1 MPTTL
6 PRLLR
11 HPPDPAMRRRPR
23 ARILPLAMLLC
34 ATAGAN
40 AASPMDAQGLWL
52 SSDKAAVIRFAPCA
66 DAATALCGQIVWD
79 KDAGTPADACGTV
92 IARLSQY
99 SDDAWRKGWVLDP
112 RTSKHY
118 KGVLRVQ
125 GDVLSLRAFV
135 GVEVLGETEQM
146 ARVQSVPSGCKP
158 APASAAAS

>member
-1 MPTTL
+1 MPNAL
-6 PRLLR
+6 PRLRR
-11 HPPDPAMRRRPR
+11 HPPDPVMRRRPR
-23 ARILPLAMLLC
+23 ALTLSFAMLLC
-34 ATAGAN
+34 AGAH
-40 AASPMDAQGLWL
+40 AASPQDAQGLWL

-66 DAATALCGQIVWD
+66 DVATALCGQIVWD

-158 APASAAAS
+158 IPSTSAAAS